1 MKKYCFLVL
10 VGLLAFVSNHQVVAQ
25 GIKAVPIEGR
35 WDLTVDFNGGKAAS
49 WLEVR
54 HSGIKTLTGHFV
66 WESGSAR
73 PISEVFFKE
82 GKVKFQ
88 IPTQFDASDKEM
100 FFEATIKDDKL
111 VGTILSPLGKTF
123 SFTGV
128 RAPRLISN
136 KKPVWGKANTN
147 I

>member
-1 MKKYCFLVL
+1 MKNYCFLLL
-10 VGLLAFVSNHQVVAQ
+10 VGLLAFVSNNQVMAQ
-25 GIKAVPIEGR
+25 GMKAAPIEGR

-54 HSGIKTLTGHFV
+54 HSGPKTLTGHFV

-100 FFEATIKDDKL
+100 FLKR
-111 VGTILSPLGKTF
+111 PL
-123 SFTGV
+123 
-128 RAPRLISN
+128 RMIN
-136 KKPVWGKANTN
+136 
-147 I
+147 

>member
-54 HSGIKTLTGHFV
+54 HSGIKTLTGHTNALYWTV
-66 WESGSAR
+66 DVLSNVDSQTQILVSGSLD
-73 PISEVFFKE
+73 
-82 GKVKFQ
+82 Q
-88 IPTQFDASDKEM
+88 
-100 FFEATIKDDKL
+100 TIKLWNVK
-111 VGTILSPLGKTF
+111 
-123 SFTGV
+123 TGV
-128 RAPRLISN
+128 CL
-136 KKPVWGKANTN
+136 NTVN
-147 I
+147 AGIPIRSMTVIKSSSKQSKVLSG